1 MSDEADKKHVDW
13 ELIEKD
19 YRAGIKTLRQIGEE
33 RGVSHTAIQ
42 KKAKQFGWV
51 RDLSEKI
58 QQKAKDKVAK
68 QVVAKS
74 VSKERQLS
82 DAETV
87 EAYSDVVASVDMIQ
101 RDDVKLAV
109 DTSRGHLQ
117 ELVTLTDPAYK
128 DKLEWLA
135 DLMDCVARV
144 RTEKGKKDPK
154 VNEQDLERLLAHMSD
169 LPELYALFKYT
180 TTLHSRVK
188 LAKEIAASHSV
199 YLPLQRKIF
208 GLDTEKKS
216 TGEFE
221 EMLRQ
226 VQLQA
231 D

>member
-109 DTSRGHLQ
+109 DNSRSQLK
-117 ELVTLTDPAYK
+117 ELVALGMPDFQQVLEAIAEEFDESGPTANGGWKTD
-128 DKLEWLA
+128 
-135 DLMDCVARV
+135 
-144 RTEKGKKDPK
+144 K
-154 VNEQDLERLLAHMSD
+154 VNELYRYIISLAG
-169 LPELYALFKYT
+169 
-180 TTLHSRVK
+180 RVK
-188 LAKEIAASHSV
+188 MSKEIAASHGV

>member
-19 YRAGIKTLRQIGEE
+19 YRAGLKTLRQIGEE

-42 KKAKQFGWV
+42 KKAKQFGWT

-58 QQKAKDKVAK
+58 QQKAKAKVAK
-68 QVVAKS
+68 QVVAKE
-74 VSKERQLS
+74 VSKEKQLS

-101 RDDVKLAV
+101 RDDVKLAI
-109 DTSRGHLQ
+109 DNSRGQLK
-117 ELVTLTDPAYK
+117 ELVALS
-128 DKLEWLA
+128 
-135 DLMDCVARV
+135 
-144 RTEKGKKDPK
+144 DPK
-154 VNEQDLERLLAHMSD
+154 FAEVLEALAEAYDESGPTANGGWKTD
-169 LPELYALFKYT
+169 KTNELYRYIISLAG
-180 TTLHSRVK
+180 RVK
-188 LAKEIAASHSV
+188 MSKEIAASHGV
-199 YLPLQRKIF
+199 YIPLQRKIF
-208 GLDTEKKS
+208 GLDAEKKS
-216 TGEFE
+216 AGEFE